1 MVFDPCGLEIARYDK
16 QHLFDLDVQD
26 QIGRYRE
33 SDTFEPGDGPSVVVT
48 AFGKVGLS
56 VCYDLQ
62 FPGSFTRL
70 TILGAEIIAVPSAFT
85 AVTGAAHFEILVRA
99 RVIENACFVVAACHS
114 GGHDS
119 GRETF
124 GHSMVICPWGEVLA
138 CREAGPGIF
147 ITTLDLQDL
156 RRVRSALPS
165 WRRPTTVDRAS
176 V

>member
-1 MVFDPCGLEIARYDK
+1 LVFDPCGEEIARYDK
-16 QHLFDLDVQD
+16 QHLFDVDVQD

-33 SDTFEPGDGPSVVVT
+33 SDTFEPGDAPRVVPT
-48 AFGKVGLS
+48 SFGTVGLS
-56 VCYDLQ
+56 VCYDLR
-62 FPGSFTRL
+62 FPEFFTRL
-70 TILGAEIIAVPSAFT
+70 TALGAEVIAVPSAFT

-99 RVIENACFVVAACHS
+99 RAIENACFLVAACQS

-124 GHSMVICPWGEVLA
+124 GHSMVVSPWGEVLA
-138 CREAGPGIF
+138 CREAGPGVF

-156 RRVRSALPS
+156 RRVRSTLPS
-165 WRRPTTVDRAS
+165 WRRPTTADHAS